1 MNTASLIKWLSAVVV
16 AVGCWLIVGPPF
28 LYEAPFADF
37 WSDLIVGVVLV
48 GLAAYTYARRD
59 QSASQWSAA
68 AIAVFGAW
76 LVVAAVLWE
85 TSAVLHWNDVAAGVG
100 VALAGGI
107 SAYGSHAEYASND
120 DSDDS
125 NDDSS
130 DDSSDSGG
138 SSDDSDSDNSDS
150 SDDSSDS
157 GDSSDDSDSD
167 NSDSDDSDSNGDSD
181 DSDSDD
187 GGSDDNA
194 SNDSDSDDGGSD
206 DSDDSD
212 SNGDSA
218 DDSDDGEQS
227 GN

>member
-1 MNTASLIKWLSAVVV
+1 MNTAPLIKWLSAVVV

-59 QSASQWSAA
+59 QSTSQWSAA

-76 LVVAAVLWE
+76 LVVAAVLWQ

-107 SAYGSHAEYASND
+107 SAYGSRVEYAS
-120 DSDDS
+120 SDDS
-125 NDDSS
+125 GDSNGDSS

-138 SSDDSDSDNSDS
+138 SSDGSDSD
-150 SDDSSDS
+150 
-157 GDSSDDSDSD
+157 SDDSDSNED
-167 NSDSDDSDSNGDSD
+167 SSNDSDSDDSDSNG
-181 DSDSDD
+181 
-187 GGSDDNA
+187 N
-194 SNDSDSDDGGSD
+194 
-206 DSDDSD
+206 
-212 SNGDSA
+212 SA